1 MYDES
6 IKLIEMPEQDSNS
19 ISVCV
24 YNEHEGLLALGEKI
38 NERFEEAYMNG
49 YNWDALI
56 RYYVASVDPD
66 LMNEVETDPEAGMF
80 SAFMSYSPENLAKMK
95 RFESHV
101 RSILSDEAALMA
113 FIEQNYDEIEWD

>member
-1 MYDES
+1 
-6 IKLIEMPEQDSNS
+6 MPEHDSGS
-19 ISVCV
+19 ISLCV
-24 YNEHEGLLALGEKI
+24 YNEHDGLLALGKKI
-38 NERFEEAYMNG
+38 SERFEAAYMNG

-80 SAFMSYSPENLAKMK
+80 SAYMSYSPENLAKMK
-95 RFESHV
+95 QFESHV
-101 RSILSDEAALMA
+101 RSMLADEAALMT